1 LADDDNVTFDGYSF
15 YFWISGIGA
24 RMLANDRKCADGLVS
39 SFHLASVARS
49 NAPEE
54 AVTIATSDD
63 CSFQSQENSN
73 ASSYPLD
80 PTNLCPRSYRHQQ
93 TAACTPCRRLVLCL
107 RTCAIPKTRF
117 RNGTNA
123 AYALGARVLRSVQF
137 TLQAKYERP
146 F

>member
-1 LADDDNVTFDGYSF
+1 
-15 YFWISGIGA
+15 
-24 RMLANDRKCADGLVS
+24 MLANDRKCADGLVS

-54 AVTIATSDD
+54 AVTIVTSDD

-80 PTNLCPRSYRHQQ
+80 PTNLCPRSYRHLQ
-93 TAACTPCRRLVLCL
+93 TATCTPCRRLVLCL
-107 RTCAIPKTRF
+107 STCAIPETRF